1 MQSMASS
8 RFPRFLTAWACFLAV
23 LLVTTLASAYGRVQW
38 KSKRLKESKSRGGSW
53 KIELTIFMP
62 RAPDLPT
69 IPAKFEFK
77 QNVYFERYKD
87 DAHGDKPQTRRV
99 PTPGKQPIIEGV
111 DMGFLD
117 PSSGT
122 IQKRTKFS
130 FKITRAHGFEAG
142 EWTVKMRDARNGRPI
157 GQQVRLV
164 LEGENKVID
173 RRSMVFASKEDKKKD
188 DEGDDEESS
197 DEGGDEDSGDT
208 QKVDLEDNEE
218 FWPEVEEEPP
228 PPVEEKPGACGCRAA
243 GTSSSKPG
251 LLLVP
256 LVLGLGLFLRRKNG
270 LVAKLPGLPQ
280 HPPSTPAAAQPEA
293 AR

>member
-8 RFPRFLTAWACFLAV
+8 RFRRHFAAWACLLAV
-23 LLVTTLASAYGRVQW
+23 FLFTSLASAYGRVQW
-38 KSKRLKESKSRGGSW
+38 KSKRLKERESRGGSW
-53 KIELTIFMP
+53 KIELTIYMP

-87 DAHGDKPQTRRV
+87 DAHGDKPQVRRV

-117 PSSGT
+117 PGTGT

-173 RRSMVFASKEDKKKD
+173 RRSMVFASPDDKKKKD
-188 DEGDDEESS
+188 DEGGG
-197 DEGGDEDSGDT
+197 EGGAASGGGEDTGDA

-218 FWPEVEEEPP
+218 LWPEVEEEPP

-243 GTSSSKPG
+243 GTSNTNGG
-251 LLLVP
+251 LLLLP
-256 LVLGLGLFLRRKNG
+256 LAAGIGIVLRR
-270 LVAKLPGLPQ
+270 
-280 HPPSTPAAAQPEA
+280 
-293 AR
+293 RRR